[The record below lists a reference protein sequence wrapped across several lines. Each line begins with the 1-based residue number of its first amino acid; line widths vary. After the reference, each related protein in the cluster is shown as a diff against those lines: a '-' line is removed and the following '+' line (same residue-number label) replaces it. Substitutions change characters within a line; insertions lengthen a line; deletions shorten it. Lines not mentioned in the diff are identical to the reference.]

1 MKVAIDDI
9 AEMITDKLLESMSRE
24 DLERFFFETY
34 FEYYQK
40 DADDFEL
47 EDTARSLGII
57 DLNETL
63 EIE

>member
-24 DLERFFFETY
+24 DLEMFFFETY
-34 FEYYQK
+34 YEHYQK
-40 DADDFEL
+40 NATDFEL

-57 DLNETL
+57 DENETL

>member
-1 MKVAIDDI
+1 MKTNYDDL

-24 DLERFFFETY
+24 DLEMFFFETY
-34 FEYYQK
+34 YEHYRK
-40 DADDFEL
+40 DATDFEL

-57 DLNETL
+57 DENESL